1 MWKAPLCEMHGR
13 SYSSLWSRAVATV
26 KGDWFMDNLAVLS
39 LLALAPIL
47 VVGVLLAGFR
57 WPAKYAMPIGY
68 VLAVLVALLVWKM
81 DFTGIL
87 AASLEGLIVAATLLY
102 IVFGALL
109 LLSTLTIG
117 GAMASIRAGFN
128 NISADRRVQAIIIGW
143 LFGSFIEGASGFGTP
158 AAVVAPLL
166 LAMGFPAMA
175 AVMVGLIIQSTP
187 VSFGAV
193 GTPILVGVTNGLGGD
208 PAVEERIAV
217 LGLTMPEFVSN
228 IGFQVAAIHAI
239 VGILI
244 PLILVCMLTGFFGP
258 ERRFRDGLAV
268 WPFAIYASLAMTVPY
283 VIVARVLG
291 PEFPSLFGGL
301 LGLMLVMFTSS
312 KGFLM
317 PKDTFDFG
325 PRSSWSDRWMGT
337 IEPSEATDSRTHM
350 SIISAWS
357 PYVLMAVLLV
367 GTRVIAPLKEFLTG
381 IQIPFENILGT
392 GITTNVQPFYSPAF
406 LMILAAV
413 FGYLLHRMSGKQI
426 AETLKVSGRQ
436 LAGTAVALLFAV
448 PLVRVLIQSGPDL
461 NASGLSSM
469 PVTLAEGAAAISGV
483 SWPVIAPFIGA
494 LGAFVAGSNTV
505 SNLTFAQFQFSTGV
519 AIGVPPE
526 QVVAAQAVGGAG
538 GNPIAIHNIVAAS
551 ATVGLLG
558 REGDL
563 LRKTILVTLYYCL
576 AAGAVASLFIFGF
589 GLNLGT
595 FVLAALLIG
604 LVFLARWMMR
614 FQGKDALSR
623 VGGDSSR
630 ADDDDVDTRDRV

>member
-1 MWKAPLCEMHGR
+1 MWKTQ
-13 SYSSLWSRAVATV
+13 WWTRARIAV
-26 KGDWFMDNLAVLS
+26 KGDWIMDNLAVLS
-39 LLALAPIL
+39 LLALLPIL

-57 WPAKYAMPIGY
+57 WPAKYAMPVGY

-81 DFTGIL
+81 EFTGII

-268 WPFAIYASLAMTVPY
+268 WPFAIYASLAMTVPS

-301 LGLMLVMFTSS
+301 IGLMLVMFTSS

-337 IEPSEATDSRTHM
+337 IEPSEATDVRTHM

-367 GTRVIAPLKEFLTG
+367 GTRVIAPVKEFLTG

-406 LMILAAV
+406 LLILASV
-413 FGYLLHRMSGKQI
+413 FGYLIHRMNGKQI
-426 AETLKVSGRQ
+426 AETLKVSGKQ

-461 NASGLSSM
+461 NVSGLSSM

-563 LRKTILVTLYYCL
+563 LRKTILVTVYYCL
-576 AAGAVASLFIFGF
+576 AAGAVASLFIFGLGF
-589 GLNLGT
+589 NLGT
-595 FVLAALLIG
+595 IVLVALIIG
-604 LVFLARWMMR
+604 LVFLTRWMMR
-614 FQGKDALSR
+614 FQGKEALSR
-623 VGGDSSR
+623 VTNHDD
-630 ADDDDVDTRDRV
+630 ADTDDADADRRDRA